1 MASACGATSAGSRAR
16 DPETAPGHGKRRR
29 NQFVSGRGR
38 SPSLGP
44 LAGSELLCP
53 TISRRGRNDTQKRG
67 GTMAQHPNEARV
79 RDAYAAFAKGD
90 LDGALADLADDAV
103 FHFNGEG
110 PISGDHKG
118 REAIEK
124 ALIDTF
130 ELTGGTQALD
140 IHSVFADDRHAVVA
154 LHETATRNDGAT
166 LDIEEAHVLTIDPD
180 GKITNLWDLP
190 ADPEAHDR
198 FFDGR

>member
-1 MASACGATSAGSRAR
+1 MTRTQLSLRATW
-16 DPETAPGHGKRRR
+16 T
-29 NQFVSGRGR
+29 GRLPI
-38 SPSLGP
+38 SP
-44 LAGSELLCP
+44 
-53 TISRRGRNDTQKRG
+53 
-67 GTMAQHPNEARV
+67 TMRCSI
-79 RDAYAAFAKGD
+79 
-90 LDGALADLADDAV
+90 
-103 FHFNGEG
+103 FNGEG